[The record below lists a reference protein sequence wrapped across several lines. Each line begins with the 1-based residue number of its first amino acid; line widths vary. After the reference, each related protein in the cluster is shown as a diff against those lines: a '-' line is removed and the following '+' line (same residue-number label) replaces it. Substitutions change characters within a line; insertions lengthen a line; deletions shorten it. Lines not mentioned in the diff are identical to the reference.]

1 MEVAVGIGRAVRR
14 DEQVCPV
21 KIRRVDRRKLDL
33 NRPLAKLGGDDAR
46 RGGFRTRTAVHVE
59 LTDAAARTAARV
71 LRLLFLFA
79 RFHVP
84 GDGGFVIGRGLALL
98 EGNRPGWAG
107 GQAVAQPVAVIVADE
122 LGLAVDHRDGAFVAG
137 VCARA
142 AAVAQVFV
150 DANNLTNHQNH
161 SKLLDCRDSV

>member
-1 MEVAVGIGRAVRR
+1 MPPQQGTSIRTTVRAPDVVAAQNFGQLLGVIHHIQLWAADERHAAANEILMEVAVGIGRAVRR

-46 RGGFRTRTAVHVE
+46 RGVFRMRTAVHVE

-107 GQAVAQPVAVIVADE
+107 GQAVAQPS
-122 LGLAVDHRDGAFVAG
+122 
-137 VCARA
+137 
-142 AAVAQVFV
+142 Q
-150 DANNLTNHQNH
+150 
-161 SKLLDCRDSV
+161 